1 MQARAL
7 AAIMV
12 VALGGAAQAQLVLSV
27 PADAHASGHSARMEA
42 QAQEPAPSKVLD
54 HAQPKTVPPSGET
67 SRFQFNSVNGGFL
80 RFDSQTGKMAYCS
93 PHTIGWNC
101 QAVPEDRSAL
111 EQEIA
116 HLNDEIAAL
125 RKQIDDLRAKPA
137 PPPKPPAPVPPP
149 AAAPDKN
156 GNLTLKLP
164 SQADIGRARAY
175 VEGAL
180 QDTWRRL
187 VEFINRFQK
196 NVKQQT

>member
-1 MQARAL
+1 MRLNRGTMLVLGWPKVNRKDSTMQAIAL

-27 PADAHASGHSARMEA
+27 PADANASSSVERMEA
-42 QAQEPAPSKVLD
+42 QVQEPAPSNVQD
-54 HAQPKTVPPSGET
+54 QAQRKAVPSAAET

-137 PPPKPPAPVPPP
+137 PPP
-149 AAAPDKN
+149 
-156 GNLTLKLP
+156 
-164 SQADIGRARAY
+164 R
-175 VEGAL
+175 
-180 QDTWRRL
+180 
-187 VEFINRFQK
+187 
-196 NVKQQT
+196 